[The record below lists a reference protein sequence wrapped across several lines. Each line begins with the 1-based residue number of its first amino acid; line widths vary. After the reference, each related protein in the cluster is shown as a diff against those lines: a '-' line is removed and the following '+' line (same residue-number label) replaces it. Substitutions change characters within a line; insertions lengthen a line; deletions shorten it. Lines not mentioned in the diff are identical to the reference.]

1 LGSGPPGRRAAARC
15 AGPYTDRRQRITID
29 TRDLIPLPS
38 RPEILRTGAAA
49 LYLGIDI
56 GTSSVKAV
64 LLTEDGGSAGSSS
77 APLEV
82 SRPAPG
88 FSEQSPEAWWQATVR
103 AVNGLSGASRARV
116 RALGLSGQMHGATL
130 LDSHD
135 RPLRPAILWNDGR
148 SAEECL
154 ELERR
159 EPASRAITGNIMM
172 PGFTAPKLLWVAR
185 HEPEIFRRTTCVLLP
200 KDYVRL
206 RLTGEKVSD
215 MSDAAGTGWLD
226 VGGREW
232 SDAMLAATDLSRA
245 QMPALV
251 EGSSPSGTLAA
262 IAAAELGVPRVVVA
276 GGGGDNAAS
285 AVGLGVVRPGE
296 AFLSLGTSGVLFV
309 VTDRFRPNPERAA
322 HAFCHCLPGR
332 WHQMSV
338 MLSAASTLDW
348 VAQLVGGTDLPQ
360 LVAKAEA
367 QGLSRHSALF
377 LPYLTGERTPHND
390 PGARGVFFGLR
401 PDTTA
406 AELIGAV
413 LEGVAFAFADGLDV
427 LTEKSDQAGQ
437 PVNDISVT
445 GGGARLPY
453 WGRLIAAA
461 LRRPLTY
468 RAGGEV
474 GAALGAARLARLAA
488 GDGGE
493 QEVCAAPP
501 VERVVQ
507 PDGALAALLASRR
520 RTFQHLYRDLKSTFV
535 EFSS

>member
-1 LGSGPPGRRAAARC
+1 M
-15 AGPYTDRRQRITID
+15 
-29 TRDLIPLPS
+29 
-38 RPEILRTGAAA
+38 
-49 LYLGIDI
+49 
-56 GTSSVKAV
+56 
-64 LLTEDGGSAGSSS
+64 LLTEQGTLAGSAS

-88 FSEQSPEAWWQATVR
+88 FSEQDPEAWWQATVR
-103 AVNGLSGASRARV
+103 AVNGLPGAARAAV
-116 RALGLSGQMHGATL
+116 RAVGLSGQMHGATL
-130 LDSHD
+130 LDAHD

-185 HEPEIFRRTTCVLLP
+185 HEPDIFRRTACVLLP

-206 RLTGEKVSD
+206 RLTEDKVSD

-226 VGGREW
+226 VGRREW

-245 QMPALV
+245 HMPRLV
-251 EGSSPSGTLAA
+251 EGSSPSGSVTAEAAA
-262 IAAAELGVPRVVVA
+262 ILGIPRVAVA

-285 AVGLGVVRPGE
+285 AVGLGVVRPGQ

-322 HAFCHCLPGR
+322 HAFCHCLPNR

-348 VAQLVGGTDLPQ
+348 VAQLVGTSDLPQ
-360 LVAKAEA
+360 LVAQAEA
-367 QGLSRHSALF
+367 HGLSRHSAIF

-390 PGARGVFFGLR
+390 PSARGVFFGLR
-401 PDTTA
+401 PDTTPG
-406 AELIGAV
+406 ELAGAV

-427 LTEKSDQAGQ
+427 LTEKSDQVGE
-437 PVNDISVT
+437 ISVT

-453 WGRLIAAA
+453 WGKLIAAA

-468 RAGGEV
+468 RTGGEV
-474 GAALGAARLARLAA
+474 GAALGAARLARLSA
-488 GDGGE
+488 GGASE
-493 QEVCAAPP
+493 EEVCTAPP

-507 PDGALAALLASRR
+507 PDTALSALLASRR
-520 RTFQHLYRDLKSTFV
+520 RTFQRLYRDLENSFA

>member
-1 LGSGPPGRRAAARC
+1 VTALSGAAR
-15 AGPYTDRRQRITID
+15 A
-29 TRDLIPLPS
+29 
-38 RPEILRTGAAA
+38 
-49 LYLGIDI
+49 
-56 GTSSVKAV
+56 K
-64 LLTEDGGSAGSSS
+64 
-77 APLEV
+77 
-82 SRPAPG
+82 
-88 FSEQSPEAWWQATVR
+88 VR
-103 AVNGLSGASRARV
+103 AV
-116 RALGLSGQMHGATL
+116 GLSGQMHGATL
-130 LDSHD
+130 LDAQDH
-135 RPLRPAILWNDGR
+135 PLRPAILWNDGR

-159 EPASRAITGNIMM
+159 EPSSRAITGNIMM

-185 HEPEIFRRTTCVLLP
+185 HEPDIFRRTASVLLP

-226 VGGREW
+226 VGRREW

-245 QMPALV
+245 HMPLLV
-251 EGSSPSGTLAA
+251 EGSSPSGTLTAA
-262 IAAAELGVPRVVVA
+262 AAAELGIPRVVVA

-285 AVGLGVVRPGE
+285 AVGLGVVRPGQ

-348 VAQLVGGTDLPQ
+348 VAQLVGATDLPQ
-360 LVAKAEA
+360 LVAQAEA
-367 QGLSRHSALF
+367 HGLSRHSAIF

-390 PGARGVFFGLR
+390 PNCRGVFFGLR
-401 PDTTA
+401 PDTTP
-406 AELIGAV
+406 AELTGAV
-413 LEGVAFAFADGLDV
+413 LEGVALAFADGLDV
-427 LTEKSDQAGQ
+427 LTEKSDQVGE
-437 PVNDISVT
+437 ISVT

-453 WGRLIAAA
+453 WGKLIAAA

-468 RAGGEV
+468 RSGGEV

-488 GDGGE
+488 GEGTE
-493 QEVCAAPP
+493 EEVCTAPP
-501 VERVVQ
+501 VDRVVQ
-507 PDGALAALLASRR
+507 PDSALAALLASRR
-520 RTFQHLYRDLKSTFV
+520 RTFQRVYRDLKNTFV
-535 EFSS
+535 EFCS